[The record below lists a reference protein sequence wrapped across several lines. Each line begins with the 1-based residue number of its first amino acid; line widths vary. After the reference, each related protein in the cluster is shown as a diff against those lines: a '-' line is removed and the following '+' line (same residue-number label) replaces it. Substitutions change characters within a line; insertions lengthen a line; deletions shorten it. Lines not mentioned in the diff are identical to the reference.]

1 MAYQTKRPLIGKA
14 FLLGSCGAVLALSMV
29 NSFAQ
34 LKYYRYI
41 NKEGVK
47 VISHNIPP
55 EYAQKGYEVMT
66 HTGQVLEVVPAA
78 PDPEDMQAELEKR
91 AAEREMMAEYQ
102 ILARRY
108 SDVDDIYAARDR
120 RLAHLDAT
128 IAILRSNIGNL
139 GGQIEDLMHKAA
151 DAERSG
157 REVPKQILKNIE
169 GLKAEQATTEA
180 KLQTRVD
187 QRASIHSEYEADVEL
202 FKTGRALDASR
213 NTTANAE

>member
-1 MAYQTKRPLIGKA
+1 MAYKIRKSLVSKALLIG
-14 FLLGSCGAVLALSMV
+14 GCGVGLALFTAS
-29 NSFAQ
+29 SLAQ

-41 NKEGVK
+41 NKDGVK

-66 HTGQVLEVVPAA
+66 HTGQVVEVVPAA
-78 PDPEDMQAELEKR
+78 PDPENLQAELEKR

-108 SDVDDIYAARDR
+108 SDVNEIYAARDR

-139 GGQIEDLMHKAA
+139 RGQVDDLMRKAA

-157 REVPKQILKNIE
+157 RDVPKQILKNIE
-169 GLKAEQATTEA
+169 EVKAEQATTEA
-180 KLQTRVD
+180 KLQTRVE
-187 QRASIHSEYEADVEL
+187 QRAGIHAEYEADVEL
-202 FKTGRALDASR
+202 FNAGRALEASR
-213 NTTANAE
+213 DATNAE